1 MNVPILFIIINFF
14 SRPCT
19 LLPHQISE
27 AANMYG
33 QQMMCVNKVAIEL
46 HPHCFTRHIVEAFFP
61 HILYK

>member
-1 MNVPILFIIINFF
+1 MCLFFYYYLLLLIFF
-14 SRPCT
+14 QD